1 VIDLN
6 TQNLHT
12 HSTFCDGADSPEEI
26 VLEAISKGFDSIGFS
41 GHSFMPFSDY
51 LKGPDKTEEYKNEVL
66 RLRGKYADRIKIYL
80 GLEVDIYT
88 TPDMTGYDY
97 LIGSMHYFNINGKYI
112 GFDRSSQ
119 EVERVINTYF
129 DGNGLKY
136 AEYYYKSL
144 AELPKHGNFDI
155 IGHFDLISKHSE
167 TVSFFDESSDKYL
180 DMAFE
185 TMEILAK
192 KIPFFEINSG
202 AIARGYRTTPY
213 PSISLIKH
221 FKNLGLGAVIT
232 SDSHSKKMIDCNFD
246 ESAEILKMCGF
257 KEKYILT
264 DDGFKAVSL

>member
-1 VIDLN
+1 LN

-155 IGHFDLISKHSE
+155 IGHFDLITKYKDMETLFDISSKE
-167 TVSFFDESSDKYL
+167 YINAAIE
-180 DMAFE
+180 A
-185 TMEILAK
+185 MEALK
-192 KIPFFEINSG
+192 GKIPVFEVNTG
-202 AIARGYRTTPY
+202 AIARGYRKSPY
-213 PSISLIKH
+213 PSMKIIKEL
-221 FKNLGLGAVIT
+221 KQLGFGVVIT
-232 SDSHSKKMIDCNFD
+232 SDCHDKKFFD
-246 ESAEILKMCGF
+246 TGFDDAARLLKECGYKEKCILTENGF
-257 KEKYILT
+257 KEVAL
-264 DDGFKAVSL
+264 